1 MADSWFHFTKAV
13 VRRVSSR
20 FAEGSLKLEEPEEA
34 ISLTKAKEQ
43 WTNYVA
49 ALKGLG
55 LEIIEIEADDK
66 SPDCVFIEDAA
77 VVCDDTALITR
88 PGHASRRGETVAVRK
103 TLEKLGL
110 KIIDMTD
117 PALLDGGDVLFTGQ
131 ELFVGLT
138 SRTNKEGVESLAK
151 AFPKYPVTAIDMA
164 EEGNVFLPS
173 KTTFPNLNPLTS
185 IDCTLRRLS
194 VSSIVPTIQLAVR
207 KGQFMHFSC

>member
-13 VRRVSSR
+13 VRGVSSR
-20 FAEGSLKLEEPEEA
+20 FAEDALKLEEPEKA

-43 WTNYVA
+43 WTNYVE

-103 TLEKLGL
+103 TLEKLG
-110 KIIDMTD
+110 
-117 PALLDGGDVLFTGQ
+117 
-131 ELFVGLT
+131 
-138 SRTNKEGVESLAK
+138 
-151 AFPKYPVTAIDMA
+151 
-164 EEGNVFLPS
+164 
-173 KTTFPNLNPLTS
+173 
-185 IDCTLRRLS
+185 
-194 VSSIVPTIQLAVR
+194 TI
-207 KGQFMHFSC
+207 